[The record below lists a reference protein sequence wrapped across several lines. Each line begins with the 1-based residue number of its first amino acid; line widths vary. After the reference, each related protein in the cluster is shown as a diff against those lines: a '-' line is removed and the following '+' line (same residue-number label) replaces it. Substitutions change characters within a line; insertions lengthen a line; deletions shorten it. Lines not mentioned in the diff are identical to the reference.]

1 MISTFWNFSSLP
13 VCNRSIWKIEKTL
26 ISVIRLNCKH
36 WDFPKL
42 DLFLQKFARQWK
54 ILQIFLG
61 LQYYFISALPKPP
74 DVKLCF
80 EGDAG
85 ILSGLS
91 KEKIWVDH
99 STTDYTQM
107 MEFNK
112 LVTDKGAWAVEAP
125 ITGGLEALKKG
136 QMTVFIAGDPKV
148 ADLVIITEKFSWKC
162 AI

>member
-1 MISTFWNFSSLP
+1 M
-13 VCNRSIWKIEKTL
+13 
-26 ISVIRLNCKH
+26 
-36 WDFPKL
+36 
-42 DLFLQKFARQWK
+42 
-54 ILQIFLG
+54 
-61 LQYYFISALPKPP
+61 PKPP

-148 ADLVIITEKFSWKC
+148 ADLVIINLKNSEEKVQFRAFIKYVILC
-162 AI
+162 FFYCMNLVYDTLFIEYR

>member
-1 MISTFWNFSSLP
+1 M
-13 VCNRSIWKIEKTL
+13 
-26 ISVIRLNCKH
+26 
-36 WDFPKL
+36 
-42 DLFLQKFARQWK
+42 
-54 ILQIFLG
+54 
-61 LQYYFISALPKPP
+61 
-74 DVKLCF
+74 
-80 EGDAG
+80 
-85 ILSGLS
+85 SGLS

-148 ADLVIITEKFSWKC
+148 ADLVIITEGQNSEEKN

>member
-1 MISTFWNFSSLP
+1 MVLLLAPFLKEREIQIRNFFF
-13 VCNRSIWKIEKTL
+13 
-26 ISVIRLNCKH
+26 NCV
-36 WDFPKL
+36 
-42 DLFLQKFARQWK
+42 
-54 ILQIFLG
+54 
-61 LQYYFISALPKPP
+61 LQYFVSALPKPP

-91 KEKIWVDH
+91 KEKIWIDH

-148 ADLVIITEKFSWKC
+148 ADLVIITEGQNSEEKN